1 MRDIANLEV
10 EVSGLTSEAVKQR
23 GLSVTWLTIQVDPLR

>member
-10 EVSGLTSEAVKQR
+10 QVSGLTSEAVKQR
-23 GLSVTWLTIQVDPLR
+23 GLAVTWLTIKVDALR